1 MAFTA
6 RSKLAKAKGV
16 EPTPFENVVAQHL
29 FDLESNANA
38 ELKAQ
43 LKSIQISSAKEVDLG
58 DGKKAVVVFVPYRLI
73 KDVHRVQ
80 ERIVNE
86 LEKKLSGRHV
96 VVLGQRRILPKK
108 SKTNRVAAQQRPHS
122 RTLAAV
128 HDALLEDIV
137 YPSEIVD
144 RRIRVRVDGQRA
156 QRVTLDS
163 KGKQAVEH
171 KLDTLSGVYSRLTGK
186 NVTFQF

>member
-6 RSKLAKAKGV
+6 RSKISKPKGV
-16 EPTPFENVVAQHL
+16 EPTPFENVVAQHI

-43 LKSIQISSAKEVDLG
+43 LKGLQIAGAKEVDLG
-58 DGKKAVVVFVPYRLI
+58 DGKKAVVVFVPFRSI
-73 KDVHRVQ
+73 KDFHRVQ
-80 ERIVNE
+80 ERVVNE

-96 VVLGQRRILPKK
+96 VILGQRRILPKK
-108 SKTNRVAAQQRPHS
+108 SKTNRVASQKRPHS
-122 RTLAAV
+122 RTLTAV

-144 RRIRVRVDGQRA
+144 RRIRVRIDGQRS
-156 QRVTLDS
+156 QRV
-163 KGKQAVEH
+163 
-171 KLDTLSGVYSRLTGK
+171 Y
-186 NVTFQF
+186 F